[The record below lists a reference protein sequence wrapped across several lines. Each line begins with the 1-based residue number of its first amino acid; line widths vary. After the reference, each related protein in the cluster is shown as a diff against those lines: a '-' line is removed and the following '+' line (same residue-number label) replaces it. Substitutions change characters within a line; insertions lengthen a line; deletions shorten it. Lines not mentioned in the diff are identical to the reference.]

1 MFDGKAVRLHPIRTN
16 DRIGADAP
24 GHLDQRLADV
34 GMPEIDSFCPQSA
47 CQLKAMGVMVDTDH
61 SFSAHEQRALNGK
74 EANRAAAPYSHCVAF
89 LDVGIVSGHTAGGN
103 DRSEEHTSELQSLMR
118 NSY

>member
-1 MFDGKAVRLHPIRTN
+1 
-16 DRIGADAP
+16 
-24 GHLDQRLADV
+24 
-34 GMPEIDSFCPQSA
+34 MPEIDSFCPQSA

-89 LDVGIVSGHTAGGN
+89 LDVGIVSGHPAGGN
-103 DRSEEHTSELQSLMR
+103 DVGQEQNLLVVRSEEHTSELQSLMR
-118 NSY
+118 NSYAVF

>member
-1 MFDGKAVRLHPIRTN
+1 MRISDWSSDVCSSDLAVRLHPNRIN

-74 EANRAAAPYSHCVAF
+74 EANRAAAPYSHCEIGRA
-89 LDVGIVSGHTAGGN
+89 SG
-103 DRSEEHTSELQSLMR
+103 RERVCQ
-118 NSY
+118 YV

>member
-1 MFDGKAVRLHPIRTN
+1 MAGLLLHNVDHIVDGKAVRLHPNRIN

-74 EANRAAAPYSHCVAF
+74 EANRAA
-89 LDVGIVSGHTAGGN
+89 
-103 DRSEEHTSELQSLMR
+103 RSEEHTSELQSLMR
-118 NSY
+118 IPYAV